1 MLDGIH
7 VPVAFGFYGD
17 PPRFLGQGSSLV
29 YNATPGH
36 RAETQEATGAADSG
50 PVLQAN
56 PLSENKRRY
65 T

>member
-1 MLDGIH
+1 MLDGIR
-7 VPVAFGFYGD
+7 VPVAFGFHGD

-36 RAETQEATGAADSG
+36 QAENQEATGAANSG

-56 PLSENKRRY
+56 PLSENERPY

>member
-7 VPVAFGFYGD
+7 VPVAFGFHGD
-17 PPRFLGQGSSLV
+17 LPRFLGQGSSLV

-36 RAETQEATGAADSG
+36 RAESQEATGAVNSG

-56 PLSENKRRY
+56 PLRENERRY